1 MQRCPYLHEM
11 RERLLDQPR
20 ETLQLEN
27 MERANLLDNRQSATE
42 SHQVGT
48 VVKLQ
53 GDGYHTSPAHQRTP
67 LVPHDLGEDFN
78 LDFDDDFPI
87 DARRPKNANSPD
99 YNVNELG
106 DVGIIG
112 ALPYI
117 TDFFRVGQLSG
128 CGLLVYFFHRLPV
141 SFPIHVHVIQ
151 CTATQLLATRDAV
164 FTIVPVTDQCNP
176 FFAEPYTLMT
186 RHIGTHVH
194 REKDHPASKT
204 ETDTET
210 ETMGGGEVKVA
221 TVDVEGGDNM
231 ATLPVSRSHTAGSTD
246 SAEKNNAANKEME
259 LKNVMPQPLQRTS
272 LFIVTSLVYAILLIV
287 VCIAYVIS
295 DVTTHRLPVLYYET
309 FFTYLYGTSILFL
322 LYVFCFLLQESSCC
336 NGGNGGSKPK
346 PQPKEKKAKKTKN
359 ADPADS
365 KDAKGSK
372 DSGKAG
378 KGAAYQEAPVDA
390 EVAVTP
396 KNVRKRKTTHSDL
409 THGSFFLRVGAI
421 AFGLGAMIYI
431 GLEFGSFF
439 EIPFDSPCHHIL
451 IGVNPLLQMI
461 FTFMQMYFIFMNAR
475 LNIHRFKVIARF
487 GLMHVVATNI
497 CVWIRTLVK
506 ESLLEITIY
515 HQKREADPEASSIA
529 HSIRQHALRHAGT
542 VLRTHTG
549 PNSEFEVL
557 DGEDV
562 LPKNVYKSDNVLS
575 KLVRNTVDG
584 ISKSLGMGGGGGGD
598 VTSST
603 TSMPITTTSATMRAA
618 YTTPGYQWHST
629 TMARKLKKFITSTT
643 AATSTMGSSST
654 TTSTSTTSTA
664 SSMPSFNSDLSSST
678 TTSETPFNSLQRIL
692 SSAAPSLTPIDVAAP
707 TLPAAVDG
715 GATFATATASAT
727 ATSGVSSFLNNLAAS
742 TPSTSVSELTPA
754 SSTESA
760 VNIMNNLFGPGME
773 NSFQTYSDISHEESN
788 GLVAFENFESLDNI
802 YPAALSSNIGTLNS
816 TACGRIDIMGTIVY
830 DSAPYLYPFIIEYS
844 LIGAVV
850 LYVMWKHIGRYPGRM
865 NDEDLEHRLEVML
878 SRRAVAMAQQAR
890 SGRVDCVGSSKGLF
904 FGLLLLVGA
913 LICLI
918 LFFVL
923 VRHQKFSLLAI
934 YLADASHCIL
944 MAFAILAII
953 IGFIRVKNLK
963 FRCEEQSS
971 LNDILLR
978 ISAFGLFTYS
988 VFSIIAGSL
997 KVLESEPSLLVTTT
1011 GGVAVFQVI
1020 LQLLFIADVSRRRV
1034 HLPEHDRSKP
1044 GRQIVTFLLICN
1056 VAMFAIYT
1064 FEAQKVFANPV
1075 QLEFYGFVPWSIIQ
1089 RITLPLCIFHRFH
1102 SAVTLAE
1109 IWKTTYKARLE

>member
-1 MQRCPYLHEM
+1 MQRCPYIHEM

-20 ETLQLEN
+20 ETPQLEN
-27 MERANLLDNRQSATE
+27 MERATLLDNRQSASE
-42 SHQVGT
+42 SNQVGT

-87 DARRPKNANSPD
+87 DARRPKNAKVCYTFKPNPNKFSFMPAKITVQGT
-99 YNVNELG
+99 YETNPITGPIELW
-106 DVGIIG
+106 
-112 ALPYI
+112 
-117 TDFFRVGQLSG
+117 
-128 CGLLVYFFHRLPV
+128 
-141 SFPIHVHVIQ
+141 
-151 CTATQLLATRDAV
+151 
-164 FTIVPVTDQCNP
+164 
-176 FFAEPYTLMT
+176 
-186 RHIGTHVH
+186 
-194 REKDHPASKT
+194 
-204 ETDTET
+204 
-210 ETMGGGEVKVA
+210 
-221 TVDVEGGDNM
+221 
-231 ATLPVSRSHTAGSTD
+231 
-246 SAEKNNAANKEME
+246 
-259 LKNVMPQPLQRTS
+259 TS

-309 FFTYLYGTSILFL
+309 FFTYLYGVSILFL

-346 PQPKEKKAKKTKN
+346 PQPKEKKSKKAKN

-365 KDAKGSK
+365 KEAKGSK
-372 DSGKAG
+372 DSGKAA
-378 KGAAYQEAPVDA
+378 KGAAYQHTMAKFLEAPVDA

-515 HQKREADPEASSIA
+515 HQKHEPEAGASSIA

-542 VLRTHTG
+542 VLRTHAG

-557 DGEDV
+557 DGEDL
-562 LPKNVYKSDNVLS
+562 LPKDGYKGDNVLS
-575 KLVRNTVDG
+575 KLVRNTVNG
-584 ISKSLGMGGGGGGD
+584 ISKSLGMGGD
-598 VTSST
+598 QVVAST
-603 TSMPITTTSATMRAA
+603 TTTTTRAPF
-618 YTTPGYQWHST
+618 TTPNYQWHST
-629 TMARKLKKFITSTT
+629 TMARKLKKFITSATT
-643 AATSTMGSSST
+643 AATTAAGSSS
-654 TTSTSTTSTA
+654 ST
-664 SSMPSFNSDLSSST
+664 SST
-678 TTSETPFNSLQRIL
+678 TISPTTSSTTIPPTTSSTTISPSTTFNPFSTTAALNLETSGSDSPFGGLQRVL
-692 SSAAPSLTPIDVAAP
+692 SSAAPPSLAP
-707 TLPAAVDG
+707 VDG
-715 GATFATATASAT
+715 FGSAATPTPV
-727 ATSGVSSFLNNLAAS
+727 SGPGSFVDSFLAS
-742 TPSTSVSELTPA
+742 TLSPA
-754 SSTESA
+754 SSTEGSA
-760 VNIMNNLFGPGME
+760 SIMNNLFGQGPME
-773 NSFQTYSDISHEESN
+773 NSFQTYTDLGHEEAT
-788 GLVAFENFESLDNI
+788 GLVSFENLESLDNI

-923 VRHQKFSLLAI
+923 VRHQQFSLLAI

-953 IGFIRVKNLK
+953 VGFIRVKNLK
-963 FRCEEQSS
+963 FRCEEQSN

>member
-1 MQRCPYLHEM
+1 MQRCPYIHEM

-27 MERANLLDNRQSATE
+27 MERANLLDNRQSASE
-42 SHQVGT
+42 SNQ
-48 VVKLQ
+48 LQ

-87 DARRPKNANSPD
+87 DARRPKNAKVCYTFKPNPNKYSFMPAKITVQGT
-99 YNVNELG
+99 YETNPITGPIELW
-106 DVGIIG
+106 
-112 ALPYI
+112 
-117 TDFFRVGQLSG
+117 
-128 CGLLVYFFHRLPV
+128 
-141 SFPIHVHVIQ
+141 
-151 CTATQLLATRDAV
+151 
-164 FTIVPVTDQCNP
+164 
-176 FFAEPYTLMT
+176 
-186 RHIGTHVH
+186 
-194 REKDHPASKT
+194 
-204 ETDTET
+204 
-210 ETMGGGEVKVA
+210 
-221 TVDVEGGDNM
+221 
-231 ATLPVSRSHTAGSTD
+231 
-246 SAEKNNAANKEME
+246 
-259 LKNVMPQPLQRTS
+259 TS

-309 FFTYLYGTSILFL
+309 FFTYLYGVSILFL

-346 PQPKEKKAKKTKN
+346 PQPKEKKSKKAKN

-372 DSGKAG
+372 DSGKAA
-378 KGAAYQEAPVDA
+378 KGAAYQHTLAKFLEAPVDA

-515 HQKREADPEASSIA
+515 HQKNEPEAGASSIA

-542 VLRTHTG
+542 VLRTHAG

-557 DGEDV
+557 DGEDI
-562 LPKNVYKSDNVLS
+562 LPKDVYKSDNVLS

-584 ISKSLGMGGGGGGD
+584 ISKSLGMGGD
-598 VTSST
+598 QALDSST
-603 TSMPITTTSATMRAA
+603 TSSSTTTTTRAPF
-618 YTTPGYQWHST
+618 TTPNYQWHST
-629 TMARKLKKFITSTT
+629 AMARRLKGFITSATT
-643 AATSTMGSSST
+643 AATTAAGSSST
-654 TTSTSTTSTA
+654 ASSTTTISPTISSTTIPSTTI
-664 SSMPSFNSDLSSST
+664 SSTTISSST
-678 TTSETPFNSLQRIL
+678 TFSPFSPSTTTTTTTTAAALNLETSGSESPFGGLQRIL
-692 SSAAPSLTPIDVAAP
+692 SSAAPPSLAP
-707 TLPAAVDG
+707 VDG
-715 GATFATATASAT
+715 FGSASAAT
-727 ATSGVSSFLNNLAAS
+727 PTSGSGAGSFVDSFLAS
-742 TPSTSVSELTPA
+742 TLSPA
-754 SSTESA
+754 SSTEGSA
-760 VNIMNNLFGPGME
+760 SIMNNLFGQGPME
-773 NSFQTYSDISHEESN
+773 NSFQTYTDLGHEEAT
-788 GLVAFENFESLDNI
+788 GLVSFENLESLDNI
-802 YPAALSSNIGTLNS
+802 YPAALSSNIGTLSS

-850 LYVMWKHIGRYPGRM
+850 LCVMWKHIGRYPGRM

-878 SRRAVAMAQQAR
+878 SRRAVAMAQRAR
-890 SGRVDCVGSSKGLF
+890 SGRVGCVGSSRGLF

-923 VRHQKFSLLAI
+923 VRHQRFSLLAI

-953 IGFIRVKNLK
+953 VGFIRVKNLK
-963 FRCEEQSS
+963 FRCEEQSN

-997 KVLESEPSLLVTTT
+997 KVLETEPSLLVTTT

>member
-1 MQRCPYLHEM
+1 
-11 RERLLDQPR
+11 
-20 ETLQLEN
+20 
-27 MERANLLDNRQSATE
+27 
-42 SHQVGT
+42 
-48 VVKLQ
+48 
-53 GDGYHTSPAHQRTP
+53 
-67 LVPHDLGEDFN
+67 
-78 LDFDDDFPI
+78 
-87 DARRPKNANSPD
+87 
-99 YNVNELG
+99 
-106 DVGIIG
+106 
-112 ALPYI
+112 
-117 TDFFRVGQLSG
+117 
-128 CGLLVYFFHRLPV
+128 
-141 SFPIHVHVIQ
+141 
-151 CTATQLLATRDAV
+151 
-164 FTIVPVTDQCNP
+164 
-176 FFAEPYTLMT
+176 
-186 RHIGTHVH
+186 
-194 REKDHPASKT
+194 
-204 ETDTET
+204 
-210 ETMGGGEVKVA
+210 MGGGEVKVA

-309 FFTYLYGTSILFL
+309 FFTYLYGVSILFL

-346 PQPKEKKAKKTKN
+346 PQPKEKKSKKAKN

-372 DSGKAG
+372 DSGKAA

-515 HQKREADPEASSIA
+515 HQKNEPEAGASSIA

-542 VLRTHTG
+542 VLRTHAG

-557 DGEDV
+557 DGEDL
-562 LPKNVYKSDNVLS
+562 LPKDVYKSDNVLS

-584 ISKSLGMGGGGGGD
+584 ISKSLGMGGGD
-598 VTSST
+598 PVVASST
-603 TSMPITTTSATMRAA
+603 TTSTTRAPF
-618 YTTPGYQWHST
+618 TTPNYQWHST
-629 TMARKLKKFITSTT
+629 TMARKLKKFITSATT
-643 AATSTMGSSST
+643 AATTAAGSSSTTTTTTTISPTSSVSVSASDSASSILSSSST
-654 TTSTSTTSTA
+654 TTSTIL
-664 SSMPSFNSDLSSST
+664 PSST
-678 TTSETPFNSLQRIL
+678 TFSPFSTATTTTTTATAAALNSELTSGSESPFGGLQRIF
-692 SSAAPSLTPIDVAAP
+692 SSAVPTSLPP
-707 TLPAAVDG
+707 VDG
-715 GATFATATASAT
+715 FGSAATPTAG
-727 ATSGVSSFLNNLAAS
+727 SGTGSGSGSFVDSLLGS
-742 TPSTSVSELTPA
+742 TLGPA
-754 SSTESA
+754 SSTEGSA
-760 VNIMNNLFGPGME
+760 SLINNLFGQGPME
-773 NSFQTYSDISHEESN
+773 NSFQTYADLGHEEAT
-788 GLVAFENFESLDNI
+788 GLVSFENLESLDNI

-923 VRHQKFSLLAI
+923 VRHQQFSLLAI
-934 YLADASHCIL
+934 YLADASHCVL

-953 IGFIRVKNLK
+953 VGFIRVKNLK
-963 FRCEEQSS
+963 FRCEEQSN

>member
-1 MQRCPYLHEM
+1 MQRCPYIHEM

-20 ETLQLEN
+20 ETPQLEN
-27 MERANLLDNRQSATE
+27 MERATLLDNRQSASE
-42 SHQVGT
+42 SNQ
-48 VVKLQ
+48 LQ

-87 DARRPKNANSPD
+87 DARRPKNAKVCYTFKPNPNKFSFMPAKITVQGT
-99 YNVNELG
+99 YETNPITGPIELW
-106 DVGIIG
+106 
-112 ALPYI
+112 
-117 TDFFRVGQLSG
+117 
-128 CGLLVYFFHRLPV
+128 
-141 SFPIHVHVIQ
+141 
-151 CTATQLLATRDAV
+151 
-164 FTIVPVTDQCNP
+164 
-176 FFAEPYTLMT
+176 
-186 RHIGTHVH
+186 
-194 REKDHPASKT
+194 
-204 ETDTET
+204 
-210 ETMGGGEVKVA
+210 
-221 TVDVEGGDNM
+221 
-231 ATLPVSRSHTAGSTD
+231 
-246 SAEKNNAANKEME
+246 
-259 LKNVMPQPLQRTS
+259 TS

-309 FFTYLYGTSILFL
+309 FFTYLYGVSILFL

-346 PQPKEKKAKKTKN
+346 PQPKEKKSKKAKN

-365 KDAKGSK
+365 KEAKGSK
-372 DSGKAG
+372 DSGKAA
-378 KGAAYQEAPVDA
+378 KGAAYQHTMAKFLEAPVDA

-515 HQKREADPEASSIA
+515 HQKHEPEAGASSIA

-542 VLRTHTG
+542 VLRTHAG

-557 DGEDV
+557 DGEDL
-562 LPKNVYKSDNVLS
+562 LPKDGYKGDNVLS
-575 KLVRNTVDG
+575 KLVRNTVNG
-584 ISKSLGMGGGGGGD
+584 ISKSLGMGGD
-598 VTSST
+598 QVVTSST
-603 TSMPITTTSATMRAA
+603 TTTTRAPF
-618 YTTPGYQWHST
+618 TTPNYQWHST
-629 TMARKLKKFITSTT
+629 TMARKLKKFITSATT
-643 AATSTMGSSST
+643 AATTAAGSSS
-654 TTSTSTTSTA
+654 ST
-664 SSMPSFNSDLSSST
+664 SST
-678 TTSETPFNSLQRIL
+678 TISPTTSSTTIPPTTSSTTISPSTTFNPFSTTAALNLETSGSDSPFGGLQRVL
-692 SSAAPSLTPIDVAAP
+692 SSVAPPSLAP
-707 TLPAAVDG
+707 VDG
-715 GATFATATASAT
+715 FGSAATPTPV
-727 ATSGVSSFLNNLAAS
+727 SGPGSFVDSFLTS
-742 TPSTSVSELTPA
+742 TLSPA
-754 SSTESA
+754 SSTEGSA
-760 VNIMNNLFGPGME
+760 SIMNNLFGQGPME
-773 NSFQTYSDISHEESN
+773 NSFQTYTDLGHEEAT
-788 GLVAFENFESLDNI
+788 GLVSFENLESLDNI

-923 VRHQKFSLLAI
+923 VRHQQFSLLAI

-963 FRCEEQSS
+963 FRCEEQSN

>member
-42 SHQVGT
+42 SNQVGT

-87 DARRPKNANSPD
+87 DARRPKNANGNHPQVLTKPQKRVCYTFKPNPNKHSFMPAKITVQGT
-99 YNVNELG
+99 YQTNPITGPIELW
-106 DVGIIG
+106 
-112 ALPYI
+112 
-117 TDFFRVGQLSG
+117 
-128 CGLLVYFFHRLPV
+128 
-141 SFPIHVHVIQ
+141 
-151 CTATQLLATRDAV
+151 
-164 FTIVPVTDQCNP
+164 
-176 FFAEPYTLMT
+176 
-186 RHIGTHVH
+186 
-194 REKDHPASKT
+194 
-204 ETDTET
+204 
-210 ETMGGGEVKVA
+210 
-221 TVDVEGGDNM
+221 
-231 ATLPVSRSHTAGSTD
+231 
-246 SAEKNNAANKEME
+246 
-259 LKNVMPQPLQRTS
+259 TS

-346 PQPKEKKAKKTKN
+346 PPAKEKKSKKTKN

-515 HQKREADPEASSIA
+515 HQKREADPDASSIA

-542 VLRTHTG
+542 VLRTHSG
-549 PNSEFEVL
+549 PNTEFEVL

-584 ISKSLGMGGGGGGD
+584 ISKSLGMGGD
-598 VTSST
+598 ITSTST
-603 TSMPITTTSATMRAA
+603 TSTTTTTTRAP

-643 AATSTMGSSST
+643 AATSTIGSSSSSTSTASST
-654 TTSTSTTSTA
+654 TTSTITSTTGLPFGSAATA
-664 SSMPSFNSDLSSST
+664 ADAAS
-678 TTSETPFNSLQRIL
+678 TTSETPFNSLERIL
-692 SSAAPSLTPIDVAAP
+692 SSVAPSSQSPVDVSAS
-707 TLPAAVDG
+707 TLPA
-715 GATFATATASAT
+715 
-727 ATSGVSSFLNNLAAS
+727 ATSGVSSFIDNLVSSSTAPSPTLGAS
-742 TPSTSVSELTPA
+742 T
-754 SSTESA
+754 TESA

-773 NSFQTYSDISHEESN
+773 NSFQTYSDLSHEESN
-788 GLVAFENFESLDNI
+788 GLIAFENLESLDNI

-850 LYVMWKHIGRYPGRM
+850 LYVMWKHIGRYPGRL

-923 VRHQKFSLLAI
+923 VRHQQFSLLAI

-953 IGFIRVKNLK
+953 VGFIRVKNLK
-963 FRCEEQSS
+963 FRCEEQSN

-1075 QLEFYGFVPWSIIQ
+1075 SRYVQLDFYGFVPWSIIQ

>member
-1 MQRCPYLHEM
+1 MQRCPYIHEM
-11 RERLLDQPR
+11 RERLLNDQNR
-20 ETLQLEN
+20 ESLPLEQ
-27 MERANLLDNRQSATE
+27 MERANLLDNRQSAE
-42 SHQVGT
+42 
-48 VVKLQ
+48 LQ
-53 GDGYHTSPAHQRTP
+53 QLHADGYHTSPAHQRTP
-67 LVPHDLGEDFN
+67 LVPRDLGEDFN

-87 DARRPKNANSPD
+87 DAKRPKNANNQQRNQS
-99 YNVNELG
+99 
-106 DVGIIG
+106 
-112 ALPYI
+112 
-117 TDFFRVGQLSG
+117 S
-128 CGLLVYFFHRLPV
+128 
-141 SFPIHVHVIQ
+141 
-151 CTATQLLATRDAV
+151 TQLEQIST
-164 FTIVPVTDQCNP
+164 PP
-176 FFAEPYTLMT
+176 F
-186 RHIGTHVH
+186 R
-194 REKDHPASKT
+194 
-204 ETDTET
+204 
-210 ETMGGGEVKVA
+210 
-221 TVDVEGGDNM
+221 
-231 ATLPVSRSHTAGSTD
+231 
-246 SAEKNNAANKEME
+246 
-259 LKNVMPQPLQRTS
+259 RTS
-272 LFIVTSLVYAILLIV
+272 LFIVTSLVYAIILIV

-295 DVTTHRLPVLYYET
+295 DVTTHRLPVLYYES
-309 FFTYLYGTSILFL
+309 FFTYLYGVSILFL

-336 NGGNGGSKPK
+336 NGGNNQPK
-346 PQPKEKKAKKTKN
+346 SPKKEKKSKKDK
-359 ADPADS
+359 DPADS
-365 KDAKGSK
+365 KDAKGTK
-372 DSGKAG
+372 DSGKGG
-378 KGAAYQEAPVDA
+378 KPSPYQERYPIKKRDLVRHSLIPTQDSQVEA

-487 GLMHVVATNI
+487 GLMHVVATNV

-506 ESLLEITIY
+506 ESLLEITLY
-515 HQKREADPEASSIA
+515 HQKRENDPNDSAIA
-529 HSIRQHALRHAGT
+529 QSIRQHALRHAGT
-542 VLRTHTG
+542 VLRTHNG
-549 PNSEFEVL
+549 PNEEFEVL
-557 DGEDV
+557 DGEDL
-562 LPKNVYKSDNVLS
+562 LPVNAYKTDNVLS
-575 KLVRNTVDG
+575 KLVRKTVDG
-584 ISKSLGMGGGGGGD
+584 ISKTLGYGSNEVAD
-598 VTSST
+598 LAAT
-603 TSMPITTTSATMRAA
+603 TLNTMTTTTTSTTTRAPF
-618 YTTPGYQWHST
+618 TTPSYQWQST

-643 AATSTMGSSST
+643 AATMGTSSSSSST
-654 TTSTSTTSTA
+654 TSTTPAADTSSSTA
-664 SSMPSFNSDLSSST
+664 LPTTTPLTTTTTTELPYNTYQNLYSSASPLTGESLLSSST
-678 TTSETPFNSLQRIL
+678 AADTTSSFDSSSLA
-692 SSAAPSLTPIDVAAP
+692 SSV
-707 TLPAAVDG
+707 
-715 GATFATATASAT
+715 ATF
-727 ATSGVSSFLNNLAAS
+727 FNNLISS
-742 TPSTSVSELTPA
+742 TPSPTTTTTTA
-754 SSTESA
+754 ATTTTTIAAKTTENSL
-760 VNIMNNLFGPGME
+760 NLINNLME
-773 NSFQTYSDISHEESN
+773 NSFQTYSGISHPESSSIMS
-788 GLVAFENFESLDNI
+788 FENYENLDNI
-802 YPAALSSNIGTLNS
+802 YPAALSSNVGTLNS
-816 TACGRIDIMGTIVY
+816 SACGRIDIMGTIVY

-850 LYVMWKHIGRYPGRM
+850 LYVMWKHIGRYPGRLS
-865 NDEDLEHRLEVML
+865 DDDLEHRLEVML

-913 LICLI
+913 MISLI

-923 VRHQKFSLLAI
+923 VRHQQFSLLAI

-944 MAFAILAII
+944 MVFAILAII

-963 FRCEEQSS
+963 FRCEEQSN

-988 VFSIIAGSL
+988 VFSVISGSL

-1011 GGVAVFQVI
+1011 SGVAVFQVI

-1075 QLEFYGFVPWSIIQ
+1075 SRYVQLDFYGFVPWAIIQ
-1089 RITLPLCIFHRFH
+1089 RVTLPLCIFHRFH

>member
-1 MQRCPYLHEM
+1 MQRCPYIHEM

-27 MERANLLDNRQSATE
+27 MERANLLDNRQSASE
-42 SHQVGT
+42 SNQ
-48 VVKLQ
+48 LQ

-87 DARRPKNANSPD
+87 DARRPKNAN
-99 YNVNELG
+99 G
-106 DVGIIG
+106 
-112 ALPYI
+112 
-117 TDFFRVGQLSG
+117 
-128 CGLLVYFFHRLPV
+128 
-141 SFPIHVHVIQ
+141 
-151 CTATQLLATRDAV
+151 
-164 FTIVPVTDQCNP
+164 
-176 FFAEPYTLMT
+176 
-186 RHIGTHVH
+186 
-194 REKDHPASKT
+194 KHPAVLT
-204 ETDTET
+204 
-210 ETMGGGEVKVA
+210 
-221 TVDVEGGDNM
+221 
-231 ATLPVSRSHTAGSTD
+231 R
-246 SAEKNNAANKEME
+246 
-259 LKNVMPQPLQRTS
+259 PQQRTS

-309 FFTYLYGTSILFL
+309 FFTYLYGVSILFL

-346 PQPKEKKAKKTKN
+346 PQPKEKKSKKAKN

-372 DSGKAG
+372 DSGKAA
-378 KGAAYQEAPVDA
+378 KGAAYQHTLAKFLEAPVDA

-475 LNIHRFKVIARF
+475 TRPPFQLNIHRFKVIARF

-515 HQKREADPEASSIA
+515 HQKNEPEAGASSIA

-557 DGEDV
+557 DGEDI
-562 LPKNVYKSDNVLS
+562 LPKDVYKSDNVLS

-584 ISKSLGMGGGGGGD
+584 ISKSLGMGGGDQQVVAGL
-598 VTSST
+598 ST
-603 TSMPITTTSATMRAA
+603 TSTTTTRAPF
-618 YTTPGYQWHST
+618 TTPNYQWHST
-629 TMARKLKKFITSTT
+629 TMARKLKKFITSATT
-643 AATSTMGSSST
+643 AATTAGSSSSSTSTISPTSSAASSTATTIITPTSTAIPSSST
-654 TTSTSTTSTA
+654 TFSPFSTA
-664 SSMPSFNSDLSSST
+664 TTAALNLETSGSDS
-678 TTSETPFNSLQRIL
+678 PFGGLQRIL
-692 SSAAPSLTPIDVAAP
+692 SSAAPPSLAP
-707 TLPAAVDG
+707 VDG
-715 GATFATATASAT
+715 FGSAATPLPVSVSASHAG
-727 ATSGVSSFLNNLAAS
+727 SFVDSFLAS
-742 TPSTSVSELTPA
+742 TLSPA
-754 SSTESA
+754 SSTEGSA
-760 VNIMNNLFGPGME
+760 SIMNNLFGQGPME
-773 NSFQTYSDISHEESN
+773 NSFQTYTDLGHEEAT
-788 GLVAFENFESLDNI
+788 GLVSFENLESLDSI

-923 VRHQKFSLLAI
+923 VRHQQFSLLAI

-953 IGFIRVKNLK
+953 VGFIRVKNLK
-963 FRCEEQSS
+963 FRCEEQSN

-1075 QLEFYGFVPWSIIQ
+1075 SRYVQLEFYGFVPWSIIQ

>member
-87 DARRPKNANSPD
+87 DVRRPKNANGNHPTVLTQPQKRVCYTFKPNPNKHSFMPAKITVQGT
-99 YNVNELG
+99 YQTNPITGPIELW
-106 DVGIIG
+106 
-112 ALPYI
+112 
-117 TDFFRVGQLSG
+117 
-128 CGLLVYFFHRLPV
+128 
-141 SFPIHVHVIQ
+141 
-151 CTATQLLATRDAV
+151 
-164 FTIVPVTDQCNP
+164 
-176 FFAEPYTLMT
+176 
-186 RHIGTHVH
+186 
-194 REKDHPASKT
+194 
-204 ETDTET
+204 
-210 ETMGGGEVKVA
+210 
-221 TVDVEGGDNM
+221 
-231 ATLPVSRSHTAGSTD
+231 
-246 SAEKNNAANKEME
+246 
-259 LKNVMPQPLQRTS
+259 TS

-346 PQPKEKKAKKTKN
+346 PQPKEKKSKKTKN

-372 DSGKAG
+372 DSGKAA

-475 LNIHRFKVIARF
+475 TRPPFQLNIHRFKVIARF

-515 HQKREADPEASSIA
+515 HQKREADPDASSIA

-542 VLRTHTG
+542 VLRTHAG

-557 DGEDV
+557 DGEDL

-584 ISKSLGMGGGGGGD
+584 ISKSLGMGGSSSD
-598 VTSST
+598 VTSTALPST
-603 TSMPITTTSATMRAA
+603 ILPTTTTTTTTTRLP

-643 AATSTMGSSST
+643 AATSTVGSSSSSSSSSST
-654 TTSTSTTSTA
+654 AFPSTISTSTMTTSTTIASNSPSSSIPFDLSTTSE
-664 SSMPSFNSDLSSST
+664 S
-678 TTSETPFNSLQRIL
+678 PFSGLQRIL
-692 SSAAPSLTPIDVAAP
+692 SSAASAASSSSSTPIDVADS
-707 TLPAAVDG
+707 TLPAAANADG
-715 GATFATATASAT
+715 GAGS
-727 ATSGVSSFLNNLAAS
+727 VSSFLNNLAAAS
-742 TPSTSVSELTPA
+742 TPSTAATAATATAAAAVS
-754 SSTESA
+754 SSTEGA

-773 NSFQTYSDISHEESN
+773 NSFQTYSDLSHDEASAGG
-788 GLVAFENFESLDNI
+788 GLVAFENLESLDSI

-923 VRHQKFSLLAI
+923 VRHQQFSLLAI

-963 FRCEEQSS
+963 FRCEEQSN

-1075 QLEFYGFVPWSIIQ
+1075 SRYVQLEFYGFVPWSIIQ

>member
-1 MQRCPYLHEM
+1 
-11 RERLLDQPR
+11 
-20 ETLQLEN
+20 
-27 MERANLLDNRQSATE
+27 
-42 SHQVGT
+42 
-48 VVKLQ
+48 
-53 GDGYHTSPAHQRTP
+53 
-67 LVPHDLGEDFN
+67 
-78 LDFDDDFPI
+78 
-87 DARRPKNANSPD
+87 
-99 YNVNELG
+99 
-106 DVGIIG
+106 
-112 ALPYI
+112 
-117 TDFFRVGQLSG
+117 
-128 CGLLVYFFHRLPV
+128 
-141 SFPIHVHVIQ
+141 
-151 CTATQLLATRDAV
+151 
-164 FTIVPVTDQCNP
+164 
-176 FFAEPYTLMT
+176 
-186 RHIGTHVH
+186 
-194 REKDHPASKT
+194 
-204 ETDTET
+204 
-210 ETMGGGEVKVA
+210 MGGGEVKVA

-309 FFTYLYGTSILFL
+309 FFTYLYGVSILFL

-346 PQPKEKKAKKTKN
+346 PQPKEKKSKKAKN

-372 DSGKAG
+372 DSGKAA

-515 HQKREADPEASSIA
+515 HQKNEPEAGASSIA

-542 VLRTHTG
+542 VLRTHAG

-557 DGEDV
+557 DGEDI
-562 LPKNVYKSDNVLS
+562 LPKDVYKSDNVLS

-584 ISKSLGMGGGGGGD
+584 ISKSLGMGGEQ
-598 VTSST
+598 VLAST
-603 TSMPITTTSATMRAA
+603 TSTTTTTTRAPGF
-618 YTTPGYQWHST
+618 TTPGYQWHST
-629 TMARKLKKFITSTT
+629 TMARKLKKFITSATT
-643 AATSTMGSSST
+643 AATTAAGSSSSTSSTTISPSSTASSTTIPPT
-654 TTSTSTTSTA
+654 TTSTA
-664 SSMPSFNSDLSSST
+664 IPLSST
-678 TTSETPFNSLQRIL
+678 TFSPFSPTTTAALNLETSGSESPFGGLQRIL
-692 SSAAPSLTPIDVAAP
+692 SSAAPPSLAP
-707 TLPAAVDG
+707 VDG
-715 GATFATATASAT
+715 FGSAATPVPVSGSA
-727 ATSGVSSFLNNLAAS
+727 AGSFVDNFLAS
-742 TPSTSVSELTPA
+742 TLSPA
-754 SSTESA
+754 SSTEGSA
-760 VNIMNNLFGPGME
+760 SIMNNLFGQGPME
-773 NSFQTYSDISHEESN
+773 NSFQTYTDLGHEEAT
-788 GLVAFENFESLDNI
+788 GLVSFENFESLDSI

-923 VRHQKFSLLAI
+923 VRHQQFSLLAI

-953 IGFIRVKNLK
+953 VGFIRVKNLK
-963 FRCEEQSS
+963 FRCEEQSN

>member
-1 MQRCPYLHEM
+1 
-11 RERLLDQPR
+11 
-20 ETLQLEN
+20 
-27 MERANLLDNRQSATE
+27 
-42 SHQVGT
+42 
-48 VVKLQ
+48 
-53 GDGYHTSPAHQRTP
+53 
-67 LVPHDLGEDFN
+67 
-78 LDFDDDFPI
+78 
-87 DARRPKNANSPD
+87 
-99 YNVNELG
+99 
-106 DVGIIG
+106 
-112 ALPYI
+112 
-117 TDFFRVGQLSG
+117 
-128 CGLLVYFFHRLPV
+128 
-141 SFPIHVHVIQ
+141 
-151 CTATQLLATRDAV
+151 
-164 FTIVPVTDQCNP
+164 
-176 FFAEPYTLMT
+176 
-186 RHIGTHVH
+186 
-194 REKDHPASKT
+194 
-204 ETDTET
+204 
-210 ETMGGGEVKVA
+210 MGNGGEVKVA

-231 ATLPVSRSHTAGSTD
+231 ATLPVSRSHTTGSTD

-272 LFIVTSLVYAILLIV
+272 LFIVTSLVYAIILIV

-295 DVTTHRLPVLYYET
+295 DVTTHRLPVLYYES
-309 FFTYLYGTSILFL
+309 FFTYLYGVSILFL

-336 NGGNGGSKPK
+336 NGGNNQPK
-346 PQPKEKKAKKTKN
+346 SPKKEKKSKKKEK
-359 ADPADS
+359 DPADS

-372 DSGKAG
+372 DSGKSG
-378 KGAAYQEAPVDA
+378 KPSPYQDTQVDA

-396 KNVRKRKTTHSDL
+396 KNTRKRKTTHSDL

-506 ESLLEITIY
+506 ESLLEITLY
-515 HQKREADPEASSIA
+515 HQRRESDPNESSIGQ
-529 HSIRQHALRHAGT
+529 SIRQHALRHAGT
-542 VLRTHTG
+542 VLRTHYG
-549 PNSEFEVL
+549 PNEEFEVL
-557 DGEDV
+557 DGEDL
-562 LPKNVYKSDNVLS
+562 LPKNAYTTNGALS
-575 KLVRNTVDG
+575 KMLAKTVDG
-584 ISKSLGMGGGGGGD
+584 ISKTLGMGSNEIAD
-598 VTSST
+598 VVTTTTTTTARPAFTTPSYQWQST
-603 TSMPITTTSATMRAA
+603 TV
-618 YTTPGYQWHST
+618 
-629 TMARKLKKFITSTT
+629 ARKLKKFITSTT
-643 AATSTMGSSST
+643 AAATMGTSPT
-654 TTSTSTTSTA
+654 TTST
-664 SSMPSFNSDLSSST
+664 T
-678 TTSETPFNSLQRIL
+678 TTTTTTALPITSPLATTTTTELPFNSYQHLYTTTA
-692 SSAAPSLTPIDVAAP
+692 S
-707 TLPAAVDG
+707 PAAAMAAAADH
-715 GATFATATASAT
+715 
-727 ATSGVSSFLNNLAAS
+727 LAAS
-742 TPSTSVSELTPA
+742 NGGASEAAATAASSFDSSHVASSVASFFSSLISSTPSPITTTTTNNPITVS
-754 SSTESA
+754 SSMTDKATENSFGL
-760 VNIMNNLFGPGME
+760 INNLME
-773 NSFQTYSDISHEESN
+773 NSFQTFSGISHPEAASI
-788 GLVAFENFESLDNI
+788 VTFENYENLDNI
-802 YPAALSSNIGTLNS
+802 YPAALSSNVGTLNS
-816 TACGRIDIMGTIVY
+816 TACGRVDIMGTIVY

-865 NDEDLEHRLEVML
+865 NDDDLEHRLEVML

-923 VRHQKFSLLAI
+923 VRHQQFSLLAI

-944 MAFAILAII
+944 MVFAILAII

-963 FRCEEQSS
+963 FRCEEQSN

-988 VFSIIAGSL
+988 VFSVISGSL
-997 KVLESEPSLLVTTT
+997 KVLEHEPSLLVTTT
-1011 GGVAVFQVI
+1011 SAVAVLQVI

-1064 FEAQKVFANPV
+1064 FDAQKVYANPV
-1075 QLEFYGFVPWSIIQ
+1075 QLDFYGFVPWAIIQ
-1089 RITLPLCIFHRFH
+1089 RVTLPLCIFHRFH

>member
-1 MQRCPYLHEM
+1 MQRCPYIHEM
-11 RERLLDQPR
+11 RERLLNEQNR
-20 ETLQLEN
+20 ESLPLEQ
-27 MERANLLDNRQSATE
+27 MERANLLDNRQSAE
-42 SHQVGT
+42 LQQVGT
-48 VVKLQ
+48 IVKLN

-67 LVPHDLGEDFN
+67 LVPRDLGEDFN

-87 DARRPKNANSPD
+87 EVRRPKNANNNQERKSSSTNLEHVSASP
-99 YNVNELG
+99 
-106 DVGIIG
+106 
-112 ALPYI
+112 
-117 TDFFRVGQLSG
+117 
-128 CGLLVYFFHRLPV
+128 
-141 SFPIHVHVIQ
+141 
-151 CTATQLLATRDAV
+151 
-164 FTIVPVTDQCNP
+164 
-176 FFAEPYTLMT
+176 
-186 RHIGTHVH
+186 
-194 REKDHPASKT
+194 SK
-204 ETDTET
+204 
-210 ETMGGGEVKVA
+210 
-221 TVDVEGGDNM
+221 
-231 ATLPVSRSHTAGSTD
+231 
-246 SAEKNNAANKEME
+246 
-259 LKNVMPQPLQRTS
+259 RTS
-272 LFIVTSLVYAILLIV
+272 LFIVTSLVYAIILIV

-295 DVTTHRLPVLYYET
+295 DVTTHRLPVLYYES
-309 FFTYLYGTSILFL
+309 FFTYLYGVSILFL

-336 NGGNGGSKPK
+336 NGGNNQPK
-346 PQPKEKKAKKTKN
+346 SPKKEKKSKKKEK
-359 ADPADS
+359 DPADS

-372 DSGKAG
+372 DSGKSG
-378 KGAAYQEAPVDA
+378 KPSPYQISGCCKILAIFVYIVILIALLFHFILVFHWTISMVVFLVLCILHYLLIPKVFHTDTQVDA

-396 KNVRKRKTTHSDL
+396 KNTRKRKTTHSDL

-506 ESLLEITIY
+506 ESLLEITLY
-515 HQKREADPEASSIA
+515 HQKREADPNESSIGQ
-529 HSIRQHALRHAGT
+529 SIRQHALRHAGT
-542 VLRTHTG
+542 VLRTHYG
-549 PNSEFEVL
+549 PNEEFEVL
-557 DGEDV
+557 DGEDL
-562 LPKNVYKSDNVLS
+562 LPKNAYTTNGAIS
-575 KLVRNTVDG
+575 KMLAKTMDG
-584 ISKSLGMGGGGGGD
+584 ISKTLGMGSNEVAD
-598 VTSST
+598 MVSSST
-603 TSMPITTTSATMRAA
+603 TTTTTGRPMAA
-618 YTTPGYQWHST
+618 AFTTPSYQWQST
-629 TMARKLKKFITSTT
+629 TVARKLKKFITSTT
-643 AATSTMGSSST
+643 AAATMGTTPSTTT
-654 TTSTSTTSTA
+654 TTSTTTTSTA
-664 SSMPSFNSDLSSST
+664 LPVTSRLATTTTTELPFNSYQHLYTTTASPAAAAAMADHLTNGVVGTGETTDNSNMASSVASFFSSLISSTPSPITST
-678 TTSETPFNSLQRIL
+678 TTTNI
-692 SSAAPSLTPIDVAAP
+692 PI
-707 TLPAAVDG
+707 
-715 GATFATATASAT
+715 TAST
-727 ATSGVSSFLNNLAAS
+727 ASSLAAKTTENSFGLINNL
-742 TPSTSVSELTPA
+742 
-754 SSTESA
+754 
-760 VNIMNNLFGPGME
+760 ME
-773 NSFQTYSDISHEESN
+773 NSFQTFSGISHPEAASI
-788 GLVAFENFESLDNI
+788 VTFENYENLDNI
-802 YPAALSSNIGTLNS
+802 YPAALSSNVGTLNS

-865 NDEDLEHRLEVML
+865 NDDDLEHRLEVML
-878 SRRAVAMAQQAR
+878 SRRAVVMAQQAR

-923 VRHQKFSLLAI
+923 VRHQQFSLLAI
-934 YLADASHCIL
+934 YLADASHCVL
-944 MAFAILAII
+944 MVFAILAII

-963 FRCEEQSS
+963 FRCEEQSN

-988 VFSIIAGSL
+988 VFSVISGSL
-997 KVLESEPSLLVTTT
+997 KVLEHEPSLLVTTT
-1011 GGVAVFQVI
+1011 SAVAVLQVI

-1064 FEAQKVFANPV
+1064 FDAQKVYANPV
-1075 QLEFYGFVPWSIIQ
+1075 SRYVQLDFYGFVPWAIIQ
-1089 RITLPLCIFHRFH
+1089 RVTLPLCIFHRFH

>member
-1 MQRCPYLHEM
+1 MQRCPYIHEM

-27 MERANLLDNRQSATE
+27 MERANLLDNRQSASE
-42 SHQVGT
+42 SNQVGT

-87 DARRPKNANSPD
+87 DARRPKNAN
-99 YNVNELG
+99 G
-106 DVGIIG
+106 
-112 ALPYI
+112 
-117 TDFFRVGQLSG
+117 
-128 CGLLVYFFHRLPV
+128 
-141 SFPIHVHVIQ
+141 
-151 CTATQLLATRDAV
+151 
-164 FTIVPVTDQCNP
+164 
-176 FFAEPYTLMT
+176 
-186 RHIGTHVH
+186 
-194 REKDHPASKT
+194 KHPAVLT
-204 ETDTET
+204 
-210 ETMGGGEVKVA
+210 
-221 TVDVEGGDNM
+221 
-231 ATLPVSRSHTAGSTD
+231 R
-246 SAEKNNAANKEME
+246 
-259 LKNVMPQPLQRTS
+259 PQQRTS

-309 FFTYLYGTSILFL
+309 FFTYLYGVSILFL

-346 PQPKEKKAKKTKN
+346 PQPKEKKSKKAKN

-372 DSGKAG
+372 DSGKAA

-475 LNIHRFKVIARF
+475 TRPPFQLNIHRFKVIARF

-515 HQKREADPEASSIA
+515 HQKNEPEAGASSIA

-542 VLRTHTG
+542 VLRTHAG

-557 DGEDV
+557 DGEDL
-562 LPKNVYKSDNVLS
+562 LPKDVYKSDNVLS

-584 ISKSLGMGGGGGGD
+584 ISKSLGMGGGD
-598 VTSST
+598 PVVASST
-603 TSMPITTTSATMRAA
+603 TTSTTRAPF
-618 YTTPGYQWHST
+618 TTPNYQWHST
-629 TMARKLKKFITSTT
+629 TMARKLKKFITSATT
-643 AATSTMGSSST
+643 AATTAAGSSSTTTTTTTISPTSSVSVSASDSASSILSSSST
-654 TTSTSTTSTA
+654 TTSTIL
-664 SSMPSFNSDLSSST
+664 PSST
-678 TTSETPFNSLQRIL
+678 TFSPFSTATTTTTTATAAALNSELTSGSESPFGGLQRIF
-692 SSAAPSLTPIDVAAP
+692 SSAVPTSLPP
-707 TLPAAVDG
+707 VDG
-715 GATFATATASAT
+715 FGSAATPTAG
-727 ATSGVSSFLNNLAAS
+727 SGTGSGSGSFVDSLLGS
-742 TPSTSVSELTPA
+742 TLGPA
-754 SSTESA
+754 SSTEGSA
-760 VNIMNNLFGPGME
+760 SLINNLFGQGPME
-773 NSFQTYSDISHEESN
+773 NSFQTYADLGHEEAT
-788 GLVAFENFESLDNI
+788 GLVSFENLESLDNI

-923 VRHQKFSLLAI
+923 VRHQQFSLLAI
-934 YLADASHCIL
+934 YLADASHCVL

-953 IGFIRVKNLK
+953 VGFIRVKNLK
-963 FRCEEQSS
+963 FRCEEQSN

>member
-1 MQRCPYLHEM
+1 
-11 RERLLDQPR
+11 
-20 ETLQLEN
+20 
-27 MERANLLDNRQSATE
+27 
-42 SHQVGT
+42 
-48 VVKLQ
+48 
-53 GDGYHTSPAHQRTP
+53 
-67 LVPHDLGEDFN
+67 
-78 LDFDDDFPI
+78 
-87 DARRPKNANSPD
+87 
-99 YNVNELG
+99 
-106 DVGIIG
+106 
-112 ALPYI
+112 
-117 TDFFRVGQLSG
+117 
-128 CGLLVYFFHRLPV
+128 
-141 SFPIHVHVIQ
+141 
-151 CTATQLLATRDAV
+151 
-164 FTIVPVTDQCNP
+164 
-176 FFAEPYTLMT
+176 
-186 RHIGTHVH
+186 
-194 REKDHPASKT
+194 
-204 ETDTET
+204 
-210 ETMGGGEVKVA
+210 MGGGEVKVA

-309 FFTYLYGTSILFL
+309 FFTYLYGVSILFL

-346 PQPKEKKAKKTKN
+346 PQPKEKKSKKAKN

-365 KDAKGSK
+365 KEAKGSK
-372 DSGKAG
+372 DSGKAA

-515 HQKREADPEASSIA
+515 HQKHEPEAGASSIA

-542 VLRTHTG
+542 VLRTHAG

-557 DGEDV
+557 DGEDL
-562 LPKNVYKSDNVLS
+562 LPKDGYKGDNVLS
-575 KLVRNTVDG
+575 KLVRNTVNG
-584 ISKSLGMGGGGGGD
+584 ISKSLGMGGD
-598 VTSST
+598 QVVAST
-603 TSMPITTTSATMRAA
+603 TTTTTRAPF
-618 YTTPGYQWHST
+618 TTPNYQWHST
-629 TMARKLKKFITSTT
+629 TMARKLKKFITSATT
-643 AATSTMGSSST
+643 AATTAAGSSS
-654 TTSTSTTSTA
+654 ST
-664 SSMPSFNSDLSSST
+664 SST
-678 TTSETPFNSLQRIL
+678 TISPTTSSTTIPPTTSSTTISPSTTFNPFSTTAALNLETSGSDSPFGGLQRVL
-692 SSAAPSLTPIDVAAP
+692 SSAAPPSLAP
-707 TLPAAVDG
+707 VDG
-715 GATFATATASAT
+715 FGSAATPTPV
-727 ATSGVSSFLNNLAAS
+727 SGPGSFVDSFLAS
-742 TPSTSVSELTPA
+742 TLSPA
-754 SSTESA
+754 SSTEGSA
-760 VNIMNNLFGPGME
+760 SIMNNLFGQGPME
-773 NSFQTYSDISHEESN
+773 NSFQTYTDLGHEEAT
-788 GLVAFENFESLDNI
+788 GLVSFENLESLDNI

-923 VRHQKFSLLAI
+923 VRHQQFSLLAI

-953 IGFIRVKNLK
+953 VGFIRVKNLK
-963 FRCEEQSS
+963 FRCEEQSN

>member
-42 SHQVGT
+42 SNQVGT

-87 DARRPKNANSPD
+87 DARRPKNA
-99 YNVNELG
+99 
-106 DVGIIG
+106 
-112 ALPYI
+112 
-117 TDFFRVGQLSG
+117 
-128 CGLLVYFFHRLPV
+128 
-141 SFPIHVHVIQ
+141 
-151 CTATQLLATRDAV
+151 
-164 FTIVPVTDQCNP
+164 
-176 FFAEPYTLMT
+176 
-186 RHIGTHVH
+186 
-194 REKDHPASKT
+194 K
-204 ETDTET
+204 
-210 ETMGGGEVKVA
+210 
-221 TVDVEGGDNM
+221 
-231 ATLPVSRSHTAGSTD
+231 
-246 SAEKNNAANKEME
+246 
-259 LKNVMPQPLQRTS
+259 TS

-346 PQPKEKKAKKTKN
+346 PPAKEKKSKKTKN

-475 LNIHRFKVIARF
+475 TRPPFQLNIHRFKVIARF

-515 HQKREADPEASSIA
+515 HQKREADPDASSIA

-542 VLRTHTG
+542 VLRTHSG
-549 PNSEFEVL
+549 PNTEFEVL

-584 ISKSLGMGGGGGGD
+584 ISKSLGMGGD
-598 VTSST
+598 ITSTST
-603 TSMPITTTSATMRAA
+603 TSTTTTTTRAP

-643 AATSTMGSSST
+643 AATSTIGSSSSSTSTASST
-654 TTSTSTTSTA
+654 TTSTITSTTGLPFGSAATA
-664 SSMPSFNSDLSSST
+664 ADAAS
-678 TTSETPFNSLQRIL
+678 TTSETPFNSLERIL
-692 SSAAPSLTPIDVAAP
+692 SSVAPSSQSPVDVSAS
-707 TLPAAVDG
+707 TLPA
-715 GATFATATASAT
+715 
-727 ATSGVSSFLNNLAAS
+727 ATSGVSSFIDNLVSSSTAPSPTLGAS
-742 TPSTSVSELTPA
+742 T
-754 SSTESA
+754 TESA

-773 NSFQTYSDISHEESN
+773 NSFQTYSDLSHEESN
-788 GLVAFENFESLDNI
+788 GLIAFENLESLDNI

-850 LYVMWKHIGRYPGRM
+850 LYVMWKHIGRYPGRL

-923 VRHQKFSLLAI
+923 VRHQQFSLLAI

-953 IGFIRVKNLK
+953 VGFIRVKNLK
-963 FRCEEQSS
+963 FRCEEQSN

-1075 QLEFYGFVPWSIIQ
+1075 SRYVQLDFYGFVPWSIIQ

>member
-1 MQRCPYLHEM
+1 
-11 RERLLDQPR
+11 
-20 ETLQLEN
+20 
-27 MERANLLDNRQSATE
+27 
-42 SHQVGT
+42 
-48 VVKLQ
+48 
-53 GDGYHTSPAHQRTP
+53 
-67 LVPHDLGEDFN
+67 
-78 LDFDDDFPI
+78 
-87 DARRPKNANSPD
+87 
-99 YNVNELG
+99 
-106 DVGIIG
+106 
-112 ALPYI
+112 
-117 TDFFRVGQLSG
+117 
-128 CGLLVYFFHRLPV
+128 
-141 SFPIHVHVIQ
+141 
-151 CTATQLLATRDAV
+151 
-164 FTIVPVTDQCNP
+164 
-176 FFAEPYTLMT
+176 
-186 RHIGTHVH
+186 
-194 REKDHPASKT
+194 
-204 ETDTET
+204 
-210 ETMGGGEVKVA
+210 MGGGEVKVA

-346 PQPKEKKAKKTKN
+346 PQIKEKKSKKTKN

-372 DSGKAG
+372 DSGKAV

-396 KNVRKRKTTHSDL
+396 KNVRKRKTTHSDP

-515 HQKREADPEASSIA
+515 HQKREADPDASSIA

-542 VLRTHTG
+542 VLRTHSG

-584 ISKSLGMGGGGGGD
+584 ISKSLGMGGGISST
-598 VTSST
+598 TSST
-603 TSMPITTTSATMRAA
+603 TTTTSTTRAP

-643 AATSTMGSSST
+643 AATSTVGGSSSSTTST
-654 TTSTSTTSTA
+654 TTSTTSTTSIPFGSAATA
-664 SSMPSFNSDLSSST
+664 ADVIS
-678 TTSETPFNSLQRIL
+678 TTSETPFNSLERIL
-692 SSAAPSLTPIDVAAP
+692 SSAAPSLTPVDVAGS
-707 TLPAAVDG
+707 TLPAAAEG
-715 GATFATATASAT
+715 T
-727 ATSGVSSFLNNLAAS
+727 ATSGVSAFFNNLVTS
-742 TPSTSVSELTPA
+742 TPSTSVSP

-773 NSFQTYSDISHEESN
+773 TSFQTYSDISHDEPN
-788 GLVAFENFESLDNI
+788 GLIAFENLESLDNI

-850 LYVMWKHIGRYPGRM
+850 LYVMWKHIGRYPGRL

-923 VRHQKFSLLAI
+923 VRHQQFSLLAI

-963 FRCEEQSS
+963 FRCEEQSN

-988 VFSIIAGSL
+988 VFSIIAGSI

>member
-42 SHQVGT
+42 SNQVGT

-87 DARRPKNANSPD
+87 DARRPKNANGNHPQVLTKPQKRVCYTFKPNPNKHSFMPAKITVQGT
-99 YNVNELG
+99 YQTNPITGPIELW
-106 DVGIIG
+106 
-112 ALPYI
+112 
-117 TDFFRVGQLSG
+117 
-128 CGLLVYFFHRLPV
+128 
-141 SFPIHVHVIQ
+141 
-151 CTATQLLATRDAV
+151 
-164 FTIVPVTDQCNP
+164 
-176 FFAEPYTLMT
+176 
-186 RHIGTHVH
+186 
-194 REKDHPASKT
+194 
-204 ETDTET
+204 
-210 ETMGGGEVKVA
+210 
-221 TVDVEGGDNM
+221 
-231 ATLPVSRSHTAGSTD
+231 
-246 SAEKNNAANKEME
+246 
-259 LKNVMPQPLQRTS
+259 TS

-346 PQPKEKKAKKTKN
+346 PPAKEKKSKKTKN

-515 HQKREADPEASSIA
+515 HQKREADPDASSIA

-542 VLRTHTG
+542 VLRTHSG
-549 PNSEFEVL
+549 PNTEFEVL

-584 ISKSLGMGGGGGGD
+584 ISKSLGMGGD
-598 VTSST
+598 ITSTST
-603 TSMPITTTSATMRAA
+603 TSTTTTTTRAP

-643 AATSTMGSSST
+643 AATSTIGSSSSSTSTASST
-654 TTSTSTTSTA
+654 TTSTTTSTTGLPFGSAATAADAA
-664 SSMPSFNSDLSSST
+664 S
-678 TTSETPFNSLQRIL
+678 TTSETPFNSLERIL
-692 SSAAPSLTPIDVAAP
+692 SSVAPSSQSPVDVSAS
-707 TLPAAVDG
+707 TLPA
-715 GATFATATASAT
+715 
-727 ATSGVSSFLNNLAAS
+727 ATSGVSSFIDNLVSSSTAPSPTLGAS
-742 TPSTSVSELTPA
+742 T
-754 SSTESA
+754 TESA

-773 NSFQTYSDISHEESN
+773 NSFQTYSDLSHEESN
-788 GLVAFENFESLDNI
+788 GLIAFENLESLDNI

-850 LYVMWKHIGRYPGRM
+850 LYVMWKHIGRYPGRL

-923 VRHQKFSLLAI
+923 VRHQQFSLLAI

-953 IGFIRVKNLK
+953 VGFIRVKNLK
-963 FRCEEQSS
+963 FRCEEQSN

-1075 QLEFYGFVPWSIIQ
+1075 QLDFYGFVPWSIIQ

>member
-87 DARRPKNANSPD
+87 DVRRPKNA
-99 YNVNELG
+99 
-106 DVGIIG
+106 
-112 ALPYI
+112 
-117 TDFFRVGQLSG
+117 
-128 CGLLVYFFHRLPV
+128 
-141 SFPIHVHVIQ
+141 
-151 CTATQLLATRDAV
+151 
-164 FTIVPVTDQCNP
+164 
-176 FFAEPYTLMT
+176 
-186 RHIGTHVH
+186 
-194 REKDHPASKT
+194 K
-204 ETDTET
+204 
-210 ETMGGGEVKVA
+210 
-221 TVDVEGGDNM
+221 
-231 ATLPVSRSHTAGSTD
+231 
-246 SAEKNNAANKEME
+246 
-259 LKNVMPQPLQRTS
+259 TS

-346 PQPKEKKAKKTKN
+346 PQPKEKKSKKTKN

-372 DSGKAG
+372 DSGKAA

-475 LNIHRFKVIARF
+475 TRPPFQLNIHRFKVIARF

-515 HQKREADPEASSIA
+515 HQKREADPDASSIA

-542 VLRTHTG
+542 VLRTHAG

-557 DGEDV
+557 DGEDL

-584 ISKSLGMGGGGGGD
+584 ISKSLGMGGSSSD
-598 VTSST
+598 VTSTALPST
-603 TSMPITTTSATMRAA
+603 ILPTTTTTTTTTRLP

-643 AATSTMGSSST
+643 AATSTVGSSSSSSSSSST
-654 TTSTSTTSTA
+654 AFPSTISTSTMTTSTTIASNSPSSSIPFDLSTTSE
-664 SSMPSFNSDLSSST
+664 S
-678 TTSETPFNSLQRIL
+678 PFSGLQRIL
-692 SSAAPSLTPIDVAAP
+692 SSAASAASSSSSTPIDVADS
-707 TLPAAVDG
+707 TLPAAANADG
-715 GATFATATASAT
+715 GAGS
-727 ATSGVSSFLNNLAAS
+727 VSSFLNNLAAAS
-742 TPSTSVSELTPA
+742 TPSTAATAATATAAAAVS
-754 SSTESA
+754 SSTEGA

-773 NSFQTYSDISHEESN
+773 NSFQTYSDLSHDEASAGG
-788 GLVAFENFESLDNI
+788 GLVAFENLESLDSI

-923 VRHQKFSLLAI
+923 VRHQQFSLLAI

-963 FRCEEQSS
+963 FRCEEQSN

-1075 QLEFYGFVPWSIIQ
+1075 SRYVQLEFYGFVPWSIIQ

>member
-1 MQRCPYLHEM
+1 MQRCPYIHEM

-27 MERANLLDNRQSATE
+27 MERANLLDNRQSASE
-42 SHQVGT
+42 SNQ
-48 VVKLQ
+48 LQ

-78 LDFDDDFPI
+78 LDFDDEFPI
-87 DARRPKNANSPD
+87 DARRPKNA
-99 YNVNELG
+99 
-106 DVGIIG
+106 
-112 ALPYI
+112 
-117 TDFFRVGQLSG
+117 
-128 CGLLVYFFHRLPV
+128 
-141 SFPIHVHVIQ
+141 
-151 CTATQLLATRDAV
+151 
-164 FTIVPVTDQCNP
+164 
-176 FFAEPYTLMT
+176 
-186 RHIGTHVH
+186 
-194 REKDHPASKT
+194 K
-204 ETDTET
+204 
-210 ETMGGGEVKVA
+210 
-221 TVDVEGGDNM
+221 
-231 ATLPVSRSHTAGSTD
+231 
-246 SAEKNNAANKEME
+246 
-259 LKNVMPQPLQRTS
+259 TS

-309 FFTYLYGTSILFL
+309 FFTYLYGVSILFL

-346 PQPKEKKAKKTKN
+346 PQPKEKKSKKAKN

-515 HQKREADPEASSIA
+515 HQKNEPEAGASSIA

-542 VLRTHTG
+542 VLRTHAG
-549 PNSEFEVL
+549 PNNEFEVL
-557 DGEDV
+557 DGEDL
-562 LPKNVYKSDNVLS
+562 LPKDGYKGDNVLS
-575 KLVRNTVDG
+575 KLVRNTVNG
-584 ISKSLGMGGGGGGD
+584 ISKSLGMGGD
-598 VTSST
+598 QVFASTST
-603 TSMPITTTSATMRAA
+603 TTTRAPF
-618 YTTPGYQWHST
+618 TTPNYQWHST
-629 TMARKLKKFITSTT
+629 TMARKLKKFITSATT
-643 AATSTMGSSST
+643 AATTAAGSSSST
-654 TTSTSTTSTA
+654 SSTTISPTTSTTTILPTT
-664 SSMPSFNSDLSSST
+664 SST
-678 TTSETPFNSLQRIL
+678 TILPSTTFSPISTTAALNLETSGSDSPFGGLQHIL
-692 SSAAPSLTPIDVAAP
+692 SSAAPPSLAP
-707 TLPAAVDG
+707 VDG
-715 GATFATATASAT
+715 FGSAATPTPV
-727 ATSGVSSFLNNLAAS
+727 SGSGSFVESFLAS
-742 TPSTSVSELTPA
+742 TLSPA
-754 SSTESA
+754 SSTEGSA
-760 VNIMNNLFGPGME
+760 SIINNLFGQGPME
-773 NSFQTYSDISHEESN
+773 NSFQTYADLGHEEAT
-788 GLVAFENFESLDNI
+788 GLVSFENLESLDNI

-923 VRHQKFSLLAI
+923 VRHQQFSLLAI

-953 IGFIRVKNLK
+953 VGFIRVKNLK
-963 FRCEEQSS
+963 FRCEEQSN

-1075 QLEFYGFVPWSIIQ
+1075 SRYVQLEFYGFVPWSIIQ

>member
-1 MQRCPYLHEM
+1 MQRCPYIHEM
-11 RERLLDQPR
+11 RERLLNDQNR
-20 ETLQLEN
+20 ESLPLEQ
-27 MERANLLDNRQSATE
+27 MERANLLDNRQSAE
-42 SHQVGT
+42 LQQVGT
-48 VVKLQ
+48 IVKLN

-67 LVPHDLGEDFN
+67 LVPRDLGEDFN

-87 DARRPKNANSPD
+87 EVRRPKNAKVVYSLKPNSNNRSYLPANITVHGT
-99 YNVNELG
+99 YHTNIITGPIELW
-106 DVGIIG
+106 
-112 ALPYI
+112 
-117 TDFFRVGQLSG
+117 
-128 CGLLVYFFHRLPV
+128 
-141 SFPIHVHVIQ
+141 
-151 CTATQLLATRDAV
+151 
-164 FTIVPVTDQCNP
+164 
-176 FFAEPYTLMT
+176 
-186 RHIGTHVH
+186 
-194 REKDHPASKT
+194 
-204 ETDTET
+204 
-210 ETMGGGEVKVA
+210 
-221 TVDVEGGDNM
+221 
-231 ATLPVSRSHTAGSTD
+231 
-246 SAEKNNAANKEME
+246 
-259 LKNVMPQPLQRTS
+259 TS
-272 LFIVTSLVYAILLIV
+272 LFIVTSLVYAIILIV

-295 DVTTHRLPVLYYET
+295 DVTTHRLPVLYYES
-309 FFTYLYGTSILFL
+309 FFTYLYGVSILFL

-336 NGGNGGSKPK
+336 NGGNNQPK
-346 PQPKEKKAKKTKN
+346 SPKKEKKSKKKEK
-359 ADPADS
+359 DPADS

-372 DSGKAG
+372 DSGKSG
-378 KGAAYQEAPVDA
+378 KPSPYQEKYPVKKRDLVRQTLIPQQDTQVDA

-396 KNVRKRKTTHSDL
+396 KNTRKRKTTHSDL

-506 ESLLEITIY
+506 ESLLEITLY
-515 HQKREADPEASSIA
+515 HQRRESDPNESSIGQ
-529 HSIRQHALRHAGT
+529 SIRQHALRHAGT
-542 VLRTHTG
+542 VLRTHYG
-549 PNSEFEVL
+549 PNEEFEVL
-557 DGEDV
+557 DGEDL
-562 LPKNVYKSDNVLS
+562 LPKNAYTTNGALS
-575 KLVRNTVDG
+575 KMLAKTVDG
-584 ISKSLGMGGGGGGD
+584 ISKTLGMGSNEIAD
-598 VTSST
+598 VVTTTTTTTARPAFTTPSYQWQST
-603 TSMPITTTSATMRAA
+603 TV
-618 YTTPGYQWHST
+618 
-629 TMARKLKKFITSTT
+629 ARKLKKFITSTT
-643 AATSTMGSSST
+643 AAATMGTSPT
-654 TTSTSTTSTA
+654 TTST
-664 SSMPSFNSDLSSST
+664 T
-678 TTSETPFNSLQRIL
+678 TTTTTTALPITSPLATTTTTELPFNSYQHLYTTTA
-692 SSAAPSLTPIDVAAP
+692 S
-707 TLPAAVDG
+707 PAAAMAAAADH
-715 GATFATATASAT
+715 
-727 ATSGVSSFLNNLAAS
+727 LAAS
-742 TPSTSVSELTPA
+742 NGGASEAAATAASSFDSSHVASSVASFFSSLISSTPSPITTTTTNNPITVS
-754 SSTESA
+754 SSMTDKATENSFGL
-760 VNIMNNLFGPGME
+760 INNLME
-773 NSFQTYSDISHEESN
+773 NSFQTFSGISHPEAASI
-788 GLVAFENFESLDNI
+788 VTFENYENLDNI
-802 YPAALSSNIGTLNS
+802 YPAALSSNVGTLNS
-816 TACGRIDIMGTIVY
+816 TACGRVDIMGTIVY

-865 NDEDLEHRLEVML
+865 NDDDLEHRLEVML

-923 VRHQKFSLLAI
+923 VRHQQFSLLAI

-944 MAFAILAII
+944 MVFAILAII

-963 FRCEEQSS
+963 FRCEEQSN

-988 VFSIIAGSL
+988 VFSVISGSL
-997 KVLESEPSLLVTTT
+997 KVLEHEPSLLVTTT
-1011 GGVAVFQVI
+1011 SAVAVLQVI

-1064 FEAQKVFANPV
+1064 FDAQKVYANPV
-1075 QLEFYGFVPWSIIQ
+1075 SRYVQLDFYGFVPWAIIQ
-1089 RITLPLCIFHRFH
+1089 RVTLPLCIFHRFH

>member
-27 MERANLLDNRQSATE
+27 MERANLLDNRQSASE
-42 SHQVGT
+42 SHQ
-48 VVKLQ
+48 LQ

-87 DARRPKNANSPD
+87 DARRPKNAKVCYTFKPNPNKHSFMPAKITVHGT
-99 YNVNELG
+99 YQTNPITGPIELW
-106 DVGIIG
+106 
-112 ALPYI
+112 
-117 TDFFRVGQLSG
+117 
-128 CGLLVYFFHRLPV
+128 
-141 SFPIHVHVIQ
+141 
-151 CTATQLLATRDAV
+151 
-164 FTIVPVTDQCNP
+164 
-176 FFAEPYTLMT
+176 
-186 RHIGTHVH
+186 
-194 REKDHPASKT
+194 
-204 ETDTET
+204 
-210 ETMGGGEVKVA
+210 
-221 TVDVEGGDNM
+221 
-231 ATLPVSRSHTAGSTD
+231 
-246 SAEKNNAANKEME
+246 
-259 LKNVMPQPLQRTS
+259 TS

-346 PQPKEKKAKKTKN
+346 PQPKEKKSKKTKN

-378 KGAAYQEAPVDA
+378 KGAAHQVRLSLNFEAPVDA

-542 VLRTHTG
+542 VLRTHAG

-584 ISKSLGMGGGGGGD
+584 ISKSLGMGGGD
-598 VTSST
+598 SVSSST
-603 TSMPITTTSATMRAA
+603 TSTTTSTTRAPF
-618 YTTPGYQWHST
+618 TTPSYQWHST

-643 AATSTMGSSST
+643 AATSTMGNSPTSSPSP
-654 TTSTSTTSTA
+654 STSTTG
-664 SSMPSFNSDLSSST
+664 MPSTTGSSIMTTSSSGTTDLPLFGSST
-678 TTSETPFNSLQRIL
+678 TSELPLNSFQRLL
-692 SSAAPSLTPIDVAAP
+692 SSAAPSLTPIDVSAP
-707 TLPAAVDG
+707 TLPAAAEG
-715 GATFATATASAT
+715 SNAAGLATA
-727 ATSGVSSFLNNLAAS
+727 ATSGMQSFFNNLASSTPSSGIASGAAS
-742 TPSTSVSELTPA
+742 TPSEA
-754 SSTESA
+754 SSTEHA

-773 NSFQTYSDISHEESN
+773 NSFQTYSDLSHEEASG
-788 GLVAFENFESLDNI
+788 GLVAFENLESLDNI

-850 LYVMWKHIGRYPGRM
+850 LYVMWKHIGRYPGRL

-923 VRHQKFSLLAI
+923 VRHQQFSLLAI

-953 IGFIRVKNLK
+953 VGFIRVKNLK
-963 FRCEEQSS
+963 FRCEEQSN

>member
-20 ETLQLEN
+20 ETLQLES

-42 SHQVGT
+42 SNQI
-48 VVKLQ
+48 Q

-87 DARRPKNANSPD
+87 DARRPKNA
-99 YNVNELG
+99 
-106 DVGIIG
+106 
-112 ALPYI
+112 
-117 TDFFRVGQLSG
+117 
-128 CGLLVYFFHRLPV
+128 
-141 SFPIHVHVIQ
+141 
-151 CTATQLLATRDAV
+151 
-164 FTIVPVTDQCNP
+164 
-176 FFAEPYTLMT
+176 
-186 RHIGTHVH
+186 
-194 REKDHPASKT
+194 K
-204 ETDTET
+204 
-210 ETMGGGEVKVA
+210 
-221 TVDVEGGDNM
+221 
-231 ATLPVSRSHTAGSTD
+231 
-246 SAEKNNAANKEME
+246 
-259 LKNVMPQPLQRTS
+259 TS

-346 PQPKEKKAKKTKN
+346 PQIKEKKSKKTKN

-372 DSGKAG
+372 DSGKAV

-396 KNVRKRKTTHSDL
+396 KNVRKRKTTHSDP

-515 HQKREADPEASSIA
+515 HQKREADPDASSIA

-542 VLRTHTG
+542 VLRTHSG

-584 ISKSLGMGGGGGGD
+584 ISKSLGMGGGISST
-598 VTSST
+598 TSST
-603 TSMPITTTSATMRAA
+603 TTTTSTTRAP

-643 AATSTMGSSST
+643 AATSTVGGSSSSTTST
-654 TTSTSTTSTA
+654 TTSTTSTTSIPFGSAATA
-664 SSMPSFNSDLSSST
+664 ADVIS
-678 TTSETPFNSLQRIL
+678 TTSETPFNSLERIL
-692 SSAAPSLTPIDVAAP
+692 SSAAPSLTPVDVAGS
-707 TLPAAVDG
+707 TLPAAAEG
-715 GATFATATASAT
+715 T
-727 ATSGVSSFLNNLAAS
+727 ATSGVSAFFNNLVTS
-742 TPSTSVSELTPA
+742 TPSTSVSP

-773 NSFQTYSDISHEESN
+773 TSFQTYSDISHDEPN
-788 GLVAFENFESLDNI
+788 GLIAFENLESLDNI

-850 LYVMWKHIGRYPGRM
+850 LYVMWKHIGRYPGRL

-923 VRHQKFSLLAI
+923 VRHQQFSLLAI

-963 FRCEEQSS
+963 FRCEEQSN

-988 VFSIIAGSL
+988 VFSIIAGSI

-1075 QLEFYGFVPWSIIQ
+1075 SRYVQLEFYGFVPWSIIQ

>member
-1 MQRCPYLHEM
+1 MQRCPYIHEM

-20 ETLQLEN
+20 ETPQLEN
-27 MERANLLDNRQSATE
+27 MERATLLDNRQSASE
-42 SHQVGT
+42 SNQ
-48 VVKLQ
+48 LQ

-87 DARRPKNANSPD
+87 DARRPKNA
-99 YNVNELG
+99 
-106 DVGIIG
+106 
-112 ALPYI
+112 
-117 TDFFRVGQLSG
+117 
-128 CGLLVYFFHRLPV
+128 
-141 SFPIHVHVIQ
+141 
-151 CTATQLLATRDAV
+151 
-164 FTIVPVTDQCNP
+164 
-176 FFAEPYTLMT
+176 
-186 RHIGTHVH
+186 
-194 REKDHPASKT
+194 K
-204 ETDTET
+204 
-210 ETMGGGEVKVA
+210 
-221 TVDVEGGDNM
+221 
-231 ATLPVSRSHTAGSTD
+231 
-246 SAEKNNAANKEME
+246 
-259 LKNVMPQPLQRTS
+259 TS

-309 FFTYLYGTSILFL
+309 FFTYLYGVSILFL

-346 PQPKEKKAKKTKN
+346 PQPKEKKSKKAKN

-365 KDAKGSK
+365 KEAKGSK
-372 DSGKAG
+372 DSGKAA
-378 KGAAYQEAPVDA
+378 KGAAYQHTMAKFLEAPVDA

-515 HQKREADPEASSIA
+515 HQKHEPEAGASSIA

-542 VLRTHTG
+542 VLRTHAG

-557 DGEDV
+557 DGEDL
-562 LPKNVYKSDNVLS
+562 LPKDGYKGDNVLS
-575 KLVRNTVDG
+575 KLVRNTVNG
-584 ISKSLGMGGGGGGD
+584 ISKSLGMGGD
-598 VTSST
+598 QVVTSST
-603 TSMPITTTSATMRAA
+603 TTTTRAPF
-618 YTTPGYQWHST
+618 TTPNYQWHST
-629 TMARKLKKFITSTT
+629 TMARKLKKFITSATT
-643 AATSTMGSSST
+643 AATTAAGSSS
-654 TTSTSTTSTA
+654 ST
-664 SSMPSFNSDLSSST
+664 SST
-678 TTSETPFNSLQRIL
+678 TISPTTSSTTIPPTTSSTTISPSTTFNPFSTTAALNLETSGSDSPFGGLQRVL
-692 SSAAPSLTPIDVAAP
+692 SSVAPPSLAP
-707 TLPAAVDG
+707 VDG
-715 GATFATATASAT
+715 FGSAATPTPV
-727 ATSGVSSFLNNLAAS
+727 SGPGSFVDSFLTS
-742 TPSTSVSELTPA
+742 TLSPA
-754 SSTESA
+754 SSTEGSA
-760 VNIMNNLFGPGME
+760 SIMNNLFGQGPME
-773 NSFQTYSDISHEESN
+773 NSFQTYTDLGHEEAT
-788 GLVAFENFESLDNI
+788 GLVSFENLESLDNI

-923 VRHQKFSLLAI
+923 VRHQQFSLLAI

-963 FRCEEQSS
+963 FRCEEQSN

-1075 QLEFYGFVPWSIIQ
+1075 SRYVQLEFYGFVPWSIIQ

>member
-42 SHQVGT
+42 SNQVGT

-87 DARRPKNANSPD
+87 DARRPKNA
-99 YNVNELG
+99 
-106 DVGIIG
+106 
-112 ALPYI
+112 
-117 TDFFRVGQLSG
+117 
-128 CGLLVYFFHRLPV
+128 
-141 SFPIHVHVIQ
+141 
-151 CTATQLLATRDAV
+151 
-164 FTIVPVTDQCNP
+164 
-176 FFAEPYTLMT
+176 
-186 RHIGTHVH
+186 
-194 REKDHPASKT
+194 K
-204 ETDTET
+204 
-210 ETMGGGEVKVA
+210 
-221 TVDVEGGDNM
+221 
-231 ATLPVSRSHTAGSTD
+231 
-246 SAEKNNAANKEME
+246 
-259 LKNVMPQPLQRTS
+259 TS

-346 PQPKEKKAKKTKN
+346 PPAKEKKSKKTKN

-475 LNIHRFKVIARF
+475 TRPPFQLNIHRFKVIARF

-515 HQKREADPEASSIA
+515 HQKREADPDASSIA

-542 VLRTHTG
+542 VLRTHSG
-549 PNSEFEVL
+549 PNTEFEVL

-584 ISKSLGMGGGGGGD
+584 ISKSLGMGGD
-598 VTSST
+598 ITSTST
-603 TSMPITTTSATMRAA
+603 TSTTTTTTRAP

-643 AATSTMGSSST
+643 AATSTIGSSSSSTSTASST
-654 TTSTSTTSTA
+654 TTSTTTSTTGLPFGSAATAADAA
-664 SSMPSFNSDLSSST
+664 S
-678 TTSETPFNSLQRIL
+678 TTSETPFNSLERIL
-692 SSAAPSLTPIDVAAP
+692 SSVAPSSQSPVDVSAS
-707 TLPAAVDG
+707 TLPA
-715 GATFATATASAT
+715 
-727 ATSGVSSFLNNLAAS
+727 ATSGVSSFIDNLVSSSTAPSPTLGAS
-742 TPSTSVSELTPA
+742 T
-754 SSTESA
+754 TESA

-773 NSFQTYSDISHEESN
+773 NSFQTYSDLSHEESN
-788 GLVAFENFESLDNI
+788 GLIAFENLESLDNI

-850 LYVMWKHIGRYPGRM
+850 LYVMWKHIGRYPGRL

-923 VRHQKFSLLAI
+923 VRHQQFSLLAI

-953 IGFIRVKNLK
+953 VGFIRVKNLK
-963 FRCEEQSS
+963 FRCEEQSN

-1075 QLEFYGFVPWSIIQ
+1075 SRYVQLDFYGFVPWSIIQ

>member
-20 ETLQLEN
+20 ETLQLES

-42 SHQVGT
+42 SNQ
-48 VVKLQ
+48 LQ

-87 DARRPKNANSPD
+87 DARRPKNA
-99 YNVNELG
+99 
-106 DVGIIG
+106 
-112 ALPYI
+112 
-117 TDFFRVGQLSG
+117 
-128 CGLLVYFFHRLPV
+128 
-141 SFPIHVHVIQ
+141 
-151 CTATQLLATRDAV
+151 
-164 FTIVPVTDQCNP
+164 
-176 FFAEPYTLMT
+176 
-186 RHIGTHVH
+186 
-194 REKDHPASKT
+194 K
-204 ETDTET
+204 
-210 ETMGGGEVKVA
+210 
-221 TVDVEGGDNM
+221 
-231 ATLPVSRSHTAGSTD
+231 
-246 SAEKNNAANKEME
+246 
-259 LKNVMPQPLQRTS
+259 TS

-346 PQPKEKKAKKTKN
+346 PQIKEKKSKKTKN

-396 KNVRKRKTTHSDL
+396 KNVRKRKTTHSDP

-515 HQKREADPEASSIA
+515 HQKREADPDASSIA

-542 VLRTHTG
+542 VLRTHAG

-584 ISKSLGMGGGGGGD
+584 ISKSLGMGGGISST
-598 VTSST
+598 TSST
-603 TSMPITTTSATMRAA
+603 TTTTSTRAP

-643 AATSTMGSSST
+643 AATSTVGGSSSSSSSTTST
-654 TTSTSTTSTA
+654 TTSTTSTTSIPFGSAATA
-664 SSMPSFNSDLSSST
+664 ADVIS
-678 TTSETPFNSLQRIL
+678 TTSETPFNSLERIL
-692 SSAAPSLTPIDVAAP
+692 SSAAPSLTPVDVAGS
-707 TLPAAVDG
+707 TLPAAAEG
-715 GATFATATASAT
+715 T
-727 ATSGVSSFLNNLAAS
+727 ATSGVSAFFNNLVTS
-742 TPSTSVSELTPA
+742 TPSTSVSP

-773 NSFQTYSDISHEESN
+773 TSFQTYSDISHDEPN
-788 GLVAFENFESLDNI
+788 GLIAFENLESLDNI

-850 LYVMWKHIGRYPGRM
+850 LYVMWKHIGRYPGRL

-923 VRHQKFSLLAI
+923 VRHQQFSLLAI

-963 FRCEEQSS
+963 FRCEEQSN

-988 VFSIIAGSL
+988 VFSIIAGSI

-1075 QLEFYGFVPWSIIQ
+1075 SRYVQLEFYGFVPWSIIQ

>member
-1 MQRCPYLHEM
+1 MQRCPYIHEM

-27 MERANLLDNRQSATE
+27 MERANLLDNRQSASE
-42 SHQVGT
+42 SNQ
-48 VVKLQ
+48 LQ

-87 DARRPKNANSPD
+87 DARRPKNA
-99 YNVNELG
+99 
-106 DVGIIG
+106 
-112 ALPYI
+112 
-117 TDFFRVGQLSG
+117 
-128 CGLLVYFFHRLPV
+128 
-141 SFPIHVHVIQ
+141 
-151 CTATQLLATRDAV
+151 
-164 FTIVPVTDQCNP
+164 
-176 FFAEPYTLMT
+176 
-186 RHIGTHVH
+186 
-194 REKDHPASKT
+194 K
-204 ETDTET
+204 
-210 ETMGGGEVKVA
+210 
-221 TVDVEGGDNM
+221 
-231 ATLPVSRSHTAGSTD
+231 
-246 SAEKNNAANKEME
+246 
-259 LKNVMPQPLQRTS
+259 TS

-309 FFTYLYGTSILFL
+309 FFTYLYGVSILFL

-346 PQPKEKKAKKTKN
+346 PQPKEKKSKKAKN

-372 DSGKAG
+372 DSGKAA

-475 LNIHRFKVIARF
+475 TRPPFQLNIHRFKVIARF

-515 HQKREADPEASSIA
+515 HQKNEPEAGASSIA

-542 VLRTHTG
+542 VLRTHAG

-557 DGEDV
+557 DGEDI
-562 LPKNVYKSDNVLS
+562 LPKDVYKSDNVLS

-584 ISKSLGMGGGGGGD
+584 ISKSLGMGGD
-598 VTSST
+598 LTSTSST
-603 TSMPITTTSATMRAA
+603 TSTTTRAPF
-618 YTTPGYQWHST
+618 TTPNYQWHST
-629 TMARKLKKFITSTT
+629 TMARKLKKFITSATT
-643 AATSTMGSSST
+643 AATTAAGGSGTTTTSSTTISPSTTTSTIDPSSST
-654 TTSTSTTSTA
+654 TTTTTTFSPFSTTTA
-664 SSMPSFNSDLSSST
+664 TNNNLETSSGLQRLLSSSAN
-678 TTSETPFNSLQRIL
+678 P
-692 SSAAPSLTPIDVAAP
+692 PSLAP
-707 TLPAAVDG
+707 VDG
-715 GATFATATASAT
+715 FGSA
-727 ATSGVSSFLNNLAAS
+727 V
-742 TPSTSVSELTPA
+742 TPTSVSGSGSFMDSFLSSTLSPA
-754 SSTESA
+754 SSTEGSA
-760 VNIMNNLFGPGME
+760 SIMNNLFGQQGPME
-773 NSFQTYSDISHEESN
+773 NSFQTYSDLGHEEVT
-788 GLVAFENFESLDNI
+788 GLVSFENLESLDNI

-878 SRRAVAMAQQAR
+878 SRRAVAMAQQQR

-923 VRHQKFSLLAI
+923 VRHQQFSLLAI

-953 IGFIRVKNLK
+953 VGFIRVKNLK
-963 FRCEEQSS
+963 FRCEEQSN

-1075 QLEFYGFVPWSIIQ
+1075 SRYVQLEFYGFVPWSIIQ

>member
-1 MQRCPYLHEM
+1 MQRCPYIHEM

-27 MERANLLDNRQSATE
+27 MERANLLDNRQSASE
-42 SHQVGT
+42 SNQ
-48 VVKLQ
+48 LQ

-87 DARRPKNANSPD
+87 DARRPKNA
-99 YNVNELG
+99 
-106 DVGIIG
+106 
-112 ALPYI
+112 
-117 TDFFRVGQLSG
+117 
-128 CGLLVYFFHRLPV
+128 
-141 SFPIHVHVIQ
+141 
-151 CTATQLLATRDAV
+151 
-164 FTIVPVTDQCNP
+164 
-176 FFAEPYTLMT
+176 
-186 RHIGTHVH
+186 
-194 REKDHPASKT
+194 K
-204 ETDTET
+204 
-210 ETMGGGEVKVA
+210 
-221 TVDVEGGDNM
+221 
-231 ATLPVSRSHTAGSTD
+231 
-246 SAEKNNAANKEME
+246 
-259 LKNVMPQPLQRTS
+259 TS

-309 FFTYLYGTSILFL
+309 FFTYLYGVSILFL

-336 NGGNGGSKPK
+336 NGGNGNGNGSKPK
-346 PQPKEKKAKKTKN
+346 PQPKEKKSKKAKN

-365 KDAKGSK
+365 KEAKGSK
-372 DSGKAG
+372 DSGKAAV

-396 KNVRKRKTTHSDL
+396 KNVRKRKTTHSDP

-475 LNIHRFKVIARF
+475 TRPPFQLNIHRFKVIARF

-506 ESLLEITIY
+506 ESLLEITIW
-515 HQKREADPEASSIA
+515 HQKNEADPEASSIA
-529 HSIRQHALRHAGT
+529 HSVRQHALRHAGT

-557 DGEDV
+557 DGEDL
-562 LPKNVYKSDNVLS
+562 LPKDVYKSDNVLS

-584 ISKSLGMGGGGGGD
+584 ISKSLGMGGD
-598 VTSST
+598 VASTTASSIVSST
-603 TSMPITTTSATMRAA
+603 TTRAP
-618 YTTPGYQWHST
+618 YTTAGYQWHST
-629 TMARKLKKFITSTT
+629 TMARKLKKFITSATT
-643 AATSTMGSSST
+643 AATTTGGSPSTIASTTTTFGTTTTTSPLTTTTAIPISAGSTATDAISST
-654 TTSTSTTSTA
+654 TSESTFSG
-664 SSMPSFNSDLSSST
+664 
-678 TTSETPFNSLQRIL
+678 LQRL
-692 SSAAPSLTPIDVAAP
+692 LTSAAPSLTPVDGSASPA
-707 TLPAAVDG
+707 LPAA
-715 GATFATATASAT
+715 ATGS
-727 ATSGVSSFLNNLAAS
+727 VSSFLNSFVAS
-742 TPSTSVSELTPA
+742 TPSSGIGA
-754 SSTESA
+754 STEGP

-773 NSFQTYSDISHEESN
+773 NSFQTYSDISHEESSG
-788 GLVAFENFESLDNI
+788 GLVAFENLESLDSI

-923 VRHQKFSLLAI
+923 VRHQQFSLLAI

-953 IGFIRVKNLK
+953 VGFIRVKNLK
-963 FRCEEQSS
+963 FRCEEQSN

-1075 QLEFYGFVPWSIIQ
+1075 SRYVQLDFYGFVPWSIIQ

>member
-1 MQRCPYLHEM
+1 MQRCPYIHEM
-11 RERLLDQPR
+11 RERLLNEQPR
-20 ETLQLEN
+20 ESVPLQQ
-27 MERANLLDNRQSATE
+27 MERANLLDNRQSAD
-42 SHQVGT
+42 SNQLHA
-48 VVKLQ
+48 
-53 GDGYHTSPAHQRTP
+53 DGYHTSPAHQRTP
-67 LVPHDLGEDFN
+67 LVPRDLGEDFN

-87 DARRPKNANSPD
+87 DARRPKNA
-99 YNVNELG
+99 
-106 DVGIIG
+106 
-112 ALPYI
+112 
-117 TDFFRVGQLSG
+117 
-128 CGLLVYFFHRLPV
+128 
-141 SFPIHVHVIQ
+141 
-151 CTATQLLATRDAV
+151 
-164 FTIVPVTDQCNP
+164 
-176 FFAEPYTLMT
+176 
-186 RHIGTHVH
+186 
-194 REKDHPASKT
+194 K
-204 ETDTET
+204 
-210 ETMGGGEVKVA
+210 
-221 TVDVEGGDNM
+221 
-231 ATLPVSRSHTAGSTD
+231 
-246 SAEKNNAANKEME
+246 
-259 LKNVMPQPLQRTS
+259 TS
-272 LFIVTSLVYAILLIV
+272 LFIVTSLVYAIILIV

-309 FFTYLYGTSILFL
+309 FFTYLYGVSILFL

-336 NGGNGGSKPK
+336 NGGSKPK
-346 PQPKEKKAKKTKN
+346 PPPKEKKSKKKVP
-359 ADPADS
+359 DPADS

-372 DSGKAG
+372 DSGKSG
-378 KGAAYQEAPVDA
+378 KPSPYQDSQAEA
-390 EVAVTP
+390 EVAVTT
-396 KNVRKRKTTHSDL
+396 KNVRKRKTTHSDP

-421 AFGLGAMIYI
+421 AFGLGGMIYI

-506 ESLLEITIY
+506 ESLLEITLY
-515 HQKREADPEASSIA
+515 HQRGEPDADASSIA
-529 HSIRQHALRHAGT
+529 KSIRQHALRHAGT
-542 VLRTHTG
+542 VLRTHAG
-549 PNSEFEVL
+549 PNEEFEVL
-557 DGEDV
+557 DGEDL
-562 LPKNVYKSDNVLS
+562 LPANAYKTDNVLS
-575 KLVRNTVDG
+575 KLVRKTVDG
-584 ISKSLGMGGGGGGD
+584 ISKSLGMGAAAGANANAAL
-598 VTSST
+598 TTLLTST
-603 TSMPITTTSATMRAA
+603 TKPLTSTITTTTTT
-618 YTTPGYQWHST
+618 TTPRSYFTTPSYQWQST

-643 AATSTMGSSST
+643 AATTTTLGTTPTTPST
-654 TTSTSTTSTA
+654 TTMLA
-664 SSMPSFNSDLSSST
+664 SSPIT
-678 TTSETPFNSLQRIL
+678 TTTTTTTTTETPFRHHFEHSAFTT
-692 SSAAPSLTPIDVAAP
+692 AAPNVATDYLTSTHVAAADLAS
-707 TLPAAVDG
+707 T
-715 GATFATATASAT
+715 TAESVSTSFGTGIAS
-727 ATSGVSSFLNNLAAS
+727 FFNNLVSS
-742 TPSTSVSELTPA
+742 TPSTTVTTSTP
-754 SSTESA
+754 STTTENA
-760 VNIMNNLFGPGME
+760 LNVMTNLLGPGM
-773 NSFQTYSDISHEESN
+773 NNFQTYSGISHPEST
-788 GLVAFENFESLDNI
+788 GVVSFDSLESLDNI

-816 TACGRIDIMGTIVY
+816 TACGRVDIMGTIVY
-830 DSAPYLYPFIIEYS
+830 DSAPFLYPFIIEYS

-878 SRRAVAMAQQAR
+878 SRRAVAMAHQAR

-923 VRHQKFSLLAI
+923 VRHQQFSLLAI

-944 MAFAILAII
+944 MAFAVLAII

-963 FRCEEQSS
+963 FRCEEQSN

-988 VFSIIAGSL
+988 IFGVIAGSL
-997 KVLESEPSLLVTTT
+997 KALESEPNLLVMTTSA
-1011 GGVAVFQVI
+1011 VAVFQVI

-1075 QLEFYGFVPWSIIQ
+1075 QLDFYGFVPWSIIQ
-1089 RITLPLCIFHRFH
+1089 RVTLPLCIFHRFH
-1102 SAVTLAE
+1102 SAVALAE